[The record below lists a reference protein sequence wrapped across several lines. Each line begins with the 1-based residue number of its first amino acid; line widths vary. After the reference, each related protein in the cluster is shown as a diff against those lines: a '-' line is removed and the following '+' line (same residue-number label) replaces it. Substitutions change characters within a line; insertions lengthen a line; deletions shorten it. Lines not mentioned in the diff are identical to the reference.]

1 MNTATNKQASAVEM
15 RGSRESLR
23 KGDAREATAVNVNVN
38 VCVCVCDDQQYSHG
52 SPRPNNG

>member
-1 MNTATNKQASAVEM
+1 M

-38 VCVCVCDDQQYSHG
+38 VCVCVFVMI
-52 SPRPNNG
+52 NNTAMAVLVQIMADWWWLAVQ